1 MKRTTTKIFI
11 LLIFLT
17 GFIQQ
22 DIINLDWQYLTS
34 VRSFHVIGSI
44 IVSVVL
50 IIPFANTHSYDVLVV
65 KKIHNIDGFI
75 LGIILFLVIASGV
88 YLFLFGNRGGDII
101 GEISFYIHLFGAY
114 LLVLALFY
122 HIKKV
127 RMMKININLK
137 NKTVLIAII
146 AVVTIFSPVSS
157 FSDNKFILMEL
168 DEKVERYHS
177 EDWTNSTKCKS
188 CHEDIFNQWSNSNH
202 KNLVESNP
210 YYMVSEAL
218 AAADMGEDFRQ
229 WCMSCHNPSAVT
241 TKQRAS
247 SHGMN
252 GNILSNVIFEKD
264 GKSLIKDYIKHGNF
278 RLEEGVSCVACHR
291 IQKADK
297 RGNASYSLNLQER
310 KKYSFEDSESELGQW
325 LGEKFINSKPQV
337 HKDSYT
343 NKLYKDS
350 KYCASCHNEFIP
362 SHKNLDKKYVGKPIV
377 ATYDEWEKS
386 SFNNPKDP
394 SKHKSCIDCHMTNM
408 SDGKF
413 SPLKGRSTTGGKI
426 KKDIKV
432 HYFSGANHFLSGL
445 KSKEHEKQ
453 SIALLK
459 TSAKLDMN
467 FANNI
472 LEVGVKNVG
481 AGHHLPTG
489 VADFRQ
495 LWLDIEIEDKD
506 KNIIFISGKLDKD
519 GNLDTNTRS
528 FKKVFADKN
537 SKPVGLLFWRYE
549 KLLSDTRIPAGE
561 KRIESYNIKGENIKY
576 PISVTVKLNFRIYPQ
591 WVTNAVQK
599 AYPVLP
605 NPPVL
610 ELNKI
615 EKIYRNDI
623 GK

>member
-1 MKRTTTKIFI
+1 MKTMSTKIFI
-11 LLIFLT
+11 LFMFLT

-22 DIINLDWQYLTS
+22 DIINLDWEYLTT
-34 VRSFHVIGSI
+34 VRSVHVIGSI

-50 IIPFANTHSYDVLVV
+50 IIPFANTHSYDVLLV

-75 LGIILFLVIASGV
+75 LGTILFLVIASGV
-88 YLFLFGNRGGDII
+88 FLFLVGNRGGEIM

-114 LLVLALFY
+114 LLVLSLFY
-122 HIKKV
+122 HIRKV
-127 RMMKININLK
+127 RSSKAKMKFK
-137 NKTVLIAII
+137 NNTVVVAFIA
-146 AVVTIFSPVSS
+146 TLFIFNPVSS
-157 FSDNKFILMEL
+157 FSNDKFILMEL
-168 DEKVERYHS
+168 EEKVERYHS
-177 EDWTNSTKCKS
+177 EDWTNSSKCKS
-188 CHEDIFNQWSNSNH
+188 CHEDIFNQWANSNH

-241 TKQRAS
+241 TKQRAT
-247 SHGMN
+247 SHGMS
-252 GNILSNVIFEKD
+252 GNMISNSMFEKD
-264 GKSLIKDYIKHGNF
+264 GETLLKDYKNHGNF

-291 IQKADK
+291 IQKADE
-297 RGNASYSLNLQER
+297 RGNASYSLNLQNRE
-310 KKYSFEDSESELGQW
+310 KYSFEESESELGKW

-337 HKDSYT
+337 HKESYSSP
-343 NKLYKDS
+343 LYKDS
-350 KYCASCHNEFIP
+350 KYCASCHNEFMP
-362 SHKNLDKKYVGKPIV
+362 EHKKLDKKYAGKPIV
-377 ATYDEWEKS
+377 ATYEEWEKS
-386 SFNNPKDP
+386 PFNNPKDP

-445 KSKEHEKQ
+445 KSEEHEKQ

-459 TSAKLDMN
+459 TSAKLDIDYLN
-467 FANNI
+467 GT
-472 LEVGVKNVG
+472 LKVGVKNVG

-495 LWLDIEIEDKD
+495 LWLDIEIKD
-506 KNIIFISGKLDKD
+506 KNDNIILLSGKLDKD
-519 GNLDTNTRS
+519 GNLDKDAKS

-537 SKPVGLLFWRYE
+537 NKPVGLLFWRYE

-561 KRIESYNIKGENIKY
+561 RRVESYTIHKKDIKY

-591 WVTNAVQK
+591 WITNAVQK

-615 EKIYRNDI
+615 EKIYKKSTTN
-623 GK
+623 